1 MAGRKPCAPSLRP
14 HQAYRILLLVSLL
27 GAVVSAGKRDFAC
40 VRGGWEHG
48 EGWVGVR
55 ASGSYWWS
63 CAPSLLDT
71 VTSDKL
77 LDSASVSYIIHQ
89 KNVQLFRITQGVGL
103 TAEYR
108 IL

>member
-1 MAGRKPCAPSLRP
+1 M
-14 HQAYRILLLVSLL
+14 
-27 GAVVSAGKRDFAC
+27 
-40 VRGGWEHG
+40 
-48 EGWVGVR
+48 GVR
-55 ASGSYWWS
+55 ASVSYWWS

-89 KNVQLFRITQGVGL
+89 KACNCFVLRQGVGL
-103 TAEYR
+103 TAEYK